1 MSAALYSEF
10 FRSKNLAEIAWYGTT
25 QATRSIAEILL
36 KEKRIS
42 RSEPL
47 RNLCDL
53 VYGELLGSSRPE
65 YIYKN
70 LLLSK
75 TVFGTYSPATTS
87 WLYEFKV
94 GEARADAILVN
105 GNATVF
111 EIKTDL
117 DDFSRAEKQ
126 VESYYKCFDRIVFVV
141 SEKQKDKALRL
152 LPPSV
157 GILGLSKRYCLSN
170 VRNATSFGKELS
182 SASIFHL
189 FRKKERE
196 ELEAKYQIDTRSV
209 PPIQRYRVALE
220 MIAQQPAQ
228 AIHSDFVEALRV
240 RAPAQKRASIAS
252 QLPESLRAAVFSYN
266 LKQSDWRLLASRLQE
281 PIKELL

>member
-25 QATRSIAEILL
+25 EATSRIAKVLL

-42 RSEPL
+42 NSEPL
-47 RNLCDL
+47 RELCDL

-75 TVFGTYSPATTS
+75 TVFGKYSPATTS

-94 GEARADAILVN
+94 GEARADAVLVN
-105 GNATVF
+105 GDATVF

-126 VESYYKCFDRIVFVV
+126 VESYYKCFDRVVFVV

-152 LPPSV
+152 LSPSV
-157 GILGLSKRYCLSN
+157 GILGLSKRDRLAT
-170 VRNATSFGKELS
+170 VRNAKSFRKELS

-189 FRKKERE
+189 FRKKERDILE
-196 ELEAKYQIDTRSV
+196 EKYKIDTRSV
-209 PPIQRYRVALE
+209 PPIQRYRAALD
-220 MIAQQPAQ
+220 AVSDQPAQ
-228 AIHSDFVEALRV
+228 TIYSDFVAALRA
-240 RAPAQKRASIAS
+240 RAPAEKRASIAA
-252 QLPESLRAAVFSYN
+252 QLPKSLRAAVFGYN
-266 LKQSDWRLLASRLQE
+266 LKDSEWQLLASRLQE
-281 PIKELL
+281 PIREFL